1 MKTANILP
9 IFFTSSFW
17 YNFIKELIIMNF
29 RTVSI
34 IVDKYWEI
42 LENIETREV
51 SHGGIRY
58 LDVTNYEELINAV
71 KEIQK
76 LGFINFEISELEEL
90 GLKINFQSPNGE
102 ARMEASVFNKFK
114 TIIEY
119 IQRETVSI
127 SILLAKQLP
136 AQNENSLTIELPNYE
151 LYSDLAEGIKSIEK
165 IFQLALP
172 DKAKDQIKIQ
182 NFDSGSLWLEIGLM
196 SSVSLCFIGGMVKVV
211 SNIFVKIQQ
220 AKISQ
225 QQVEEAVS
233 DSKQRQAVKE
243 ALKNKLIK
251 DLESDSISFL
261 NSQGEDDPSPER
273 INEVAKAFEMLGD
286 LMDQGANFTP
296 AYNALETVKE
306 AFPNQEFVKSLPT
319 TAKQIASRKQ
329 LLLNEQQSNN
339 VSEDTNDD

>member
-1 MKTANILP
+1 
-9 IFFTSSFW
+9 
-17 YNFIKELIIMNF
+17 MNF

-34 IVDKYWEI
+34 MVDKYREI
-42 LENIETREV
+42 LKNVEGHEV
-51 SHGGIRY
+51 SYGGMKY
-58 LDVTNYEELINAV
+58 VDVTNYAELINAV
-71 KEIQK
+71 TELQK
-76 LGFINFEISELEEL
+76 LGFIDFEISELEKL
-90 GLKINFQSPNGE
+90 GLKINFQSSNG
-102 ARMEASVFNKFK
+102 ATRMDSSVYNKFV
-114 TIIEY
+114 TIIRY
-119 IQRETVSI
+119 LQRETASV
-127 SILLAKQLP
+127 SILLEKQLP

-151 LYSDLAEGIKSIEK
+151 LYSDLAEGMKSIEK

-182 NFDSGSLWLEIGLM
+182 NFDSGSLWIEIGLM
-196 SSVSLCFIGGMVKVV
+196 SSVSLGFIGGMVKVV

-233 DSKQRQAVKE
+233 DSEQRQAVKE

-339 VSEDTNDD
+339 VSEDTNND